1 MLHTTFQKLTIIHYQ
16 VKKHLLAAGTWGDA
30 EKVGQLIRTCYVTS
44 AIANQVLVEVAT
56 SGASEV
62 VGVLLQ
68 ARASA
73 DYAETTL
80 DEKTALHAACEAGQE
95 DTAALLISSMSA
107 AGVRRK
113 TRSGGHTAM
122 DILRRSDMNGMARR
136 LEAIFAQ
143 TQTQTQTQTE
153 TETGTGTVLE
163 TEKEPETV
171 EKSSKK
177 M

>member
-1 MLHTTFQKLTIIHYQ
+1 M
-16 VKKHLLAAGTWGDA
+16 
-30 EKVGQLIRTCYVTS
+30 
-44 AIANQVLVEVAT
+44 LVEVAT
-56 SGASEV
+56 AGASEV

-95 DTAALLISSMSA
+95 NTAALLISSMSA